1 MSLGYDR
8 RLFMLAFDHRG
19 SFQKQLFGISGI
31 ATDEEYARIED
42 SKTLIF
48 EGFLGGRDR
57 RGLASEAGVLVDE
70 EFGAPIARRARELG
84 ILLAM
89 PAEASGR
96 EEFAFQYGDRF
107 GEAIEDFAPTFTK
120 VLVRYN
126 PEGDRDRNQ
135 RQTLRLRALGAWL
148 HERGRKF
155 LFELLIPATAHHL
168 ASVDEDYER
177 YDREIRPRLTVKA
190 IAELQDAGVE
200 ADVWKIEGLESRD
213 DCTRVAQ
220 EVRRGGRESVK
231 CIVLGRGAN
240 MGRVEKWLKT
250 GAGVTG
256 FGGFAVG
263 RTIWWEALVGFRDG
277 VLSREE
283 AVRLISDNYV
293 RAVDVYLSA
302 GM

>member
-96 EEFAFQYGDRF
+96 EEFDFQYGDRF
-107 GEAIEDFAPTFTK
+107 GEHIEDFDPTFTK

-135 RQTLRLRALGAWL
+135 RQTLRLRTLGAWL

-263 RTIWWEALVGFRDG
+263 RTIWWDALVGFRDG